1 MGSISLIKKSFR
13 FHFSSLGFEPV
24 SFTFILPKA
33 PLFLHFKWV
42 SARDILRILS
52 LIYSAIAAGLTLTSL
67 FLNSILHVR
76 WDGKNWN
83 SKFSFKQRMDGFQE
97 LNPGSLGHEATLS
110 TTTDAKNMK
119 PSSIGRYW
127 TNKKRFGQMKTEVK
141 KNYLIVMQSLQYF
154 WTLDYL

>member
-1 MGSISLIKKSFR
+1 
-13 FHFSSLGFEPV
+13 
-24 SFTFILPKA
+24 
-33 PLFLHFKWV
+33 
-42 SARDILRILS
+42 
-52 LIYSAIAAGLTLTSL
+52 
-67 FLNSILHVR
+67 
-76 WDGKNWN
+76 
-83 SKFSFKQRMDGFQE
+83 MDGFQE
-97 LNPGSLGHEATLS
+97 SNPGSLGHEATLS